1 MSTENSYRYID
12 REKSWLAFNARVLQ
26 EAADEAVPLL
36 ERLRFIG
43 IFSNNLDEFFR
54 VRFAAIRRLSLSGV
68 TGEKILGGISA
79 QQLVKDITAIV
90 IKQQSDSLRILNV
103 IEKELVKENII
114 IINETE
120 ISKEHESFVKDFF
133 IQKISPELVTII
145 LNDLAEFPL
154 LKDTSG
160 YLAVKLVM
168 KAEPKST
175 ILSLVKKTRQ
185 EVRYAIIEIPKNTN
199 RIVELPEINGK
210 QYLIML
216 DDLIR
221 YNLSSIFNIFD
232 YQSISAHM
240 IKITRDAQLDIDSDM
255 SKSML
260 EKIATSVKERRVGEP
275 VRFVYDKHI
284 EKDTLRFL
292 LSKMGIDA
300 SDGVIPGGRY
310 HNRRDYMSFPN
321 LGRFDLLYPPR
332 VPLPVEGL
340 SLDGSLINKIA
351 KKDYLINAPFQSFS
365 YLIKFLREAAL
376 DPKVTT
382 IKITLYRLAKN
393 SQIVSSLIN
402 AAKNGKK
409 VTVQIE
415 LQARFDEASNISY
428 AEQMQQEGIEL
439 IFGIKGLKVHSK
451 ICIIDRIEDGKL
463 KRYGF
468 ISTGNF
474 NESTAKIYTD
484 VTLFTSHQQIMKDV
498 AKIFDFFDVNYRI
511 HRYKHLIVSPHYTRS
526 KFYKLIDR
534 EINNAIMC
542 RSAYINLKMN
552 SLSDY
557 PIIDKLYE
565 ASNAGVKIKLQVRG
579 ICSLIPGVKGMSE
592 NIEAVSIV
600 DYFLEHT
607 RSYIFCNNDLP
618 EVFISSADFMSRNLD
633 GRVEVTCPI
642 YDDEIKKQII
652 DTFNIG
658 WRGNVKAR
666 FHSDKFENKY
676 RVRLP
681 DEAVFRAQHE
691 TYNYFKDRLE
701 INQNQT
707 KEKI

>member
-1 MSTENSYRYID
+1 MNTDSRFRYID

-54 VRFAAIRRLSLSGV
+54 VRFAAIRRLSLSGQ

-79 QQLVKDITAIV
+79 QQLVKDITEIV
-90 IKQQSDSLRILNV
+90 IKQQLESLRVLNE
-103 IEKELVKENII
+103 IEKELVKKNII
-114 IINETE
+114 IINEND
-120 ISKEHESFVKDFF
+120 ISGEHESFIKDFF

-160 YLAVKLVM
+160 YLAIKLVM
-168 KAEPKST
+168 KSEQKSKM
-175 ILSLVKKTRQ
+175 LGFVKTKS

-199 RIVELPEINGK
+199 RIVELPNKDGK

-232 YQSISAHM
+232 YESISAHM

-260 EKIATSVKERRVGEP
+260 EKIATSVKDRRIGEP
-275 VRFVYDKHI
+275 VRFVYDEYI
-284 EKDTLRFL
+284 EKDTLKFF
-292 LSKMGIDA
+292 LSKMGIDIN
-300 SDGVIPGGRY
+300 DGVIPGGRY
-310 HNRRDYMSFPN
+310 HNRRDYMNFPN

-340 SLDGSLINKIA
+340 SLDGSLLNKIA

-451 ICIIDRIEDGKL
+451 ICLVDRIEAGKL

-484 VTLFTSHQQIMKDV
+484 LTLFTSHPQILKDV
-498 AKIFDFFDVNYRI
+498 AKIFDFFDVNYKI

-526 KFYKLIDR
+526 RFYKLIDR
-534 EINNAIMC
+534 ETNNAIMG
-542 RSAYINLKMN
+542 RPAYINLKMN
-552 SLSDY
+552 SISDY
-557 PIIDKLYE
+557 PMIDKLYE
-565 ASNAGVKIKLQVRG
+565 ASNAGVKIKLQIRG

-607 RSYIFCNNDLP
+607 RSFIFCNNDDP
-618 EVFISSADFMSRNLD
+618 EVYISSADFMTRNLD

-642 YDDEIKKQII
+642 YDEEIKKQII
-652 DTFNIG
+652 DTFNVG
-658 WRGNVKAR
+658 WKGNVKAR
-666 FHSDKFENKY
+666 YHSEKFENNY
-676 RVRLP
+676 RVRAA
-681 DEAVFRAQHE
+681 DEPIFRAQHQ
-691 TYNYFKDRLE
+691 TYNYYRDRLE
-701 INQNQT
+701 N
-707 KEKI
+707 

>member
-1 MSTENSYRYID
+1 MSTDSRFRYID

-26 EAADEAVPLL
+26 EAADESVPLL

-54 VRFAAIRRLSLSGV
+54 VRFAAIRRLSLSGQ
-68 TGEKILGGISA
+68 TGEKILGGITA
-79 QQLVKDITAIV
+79 QQLVKDITEIV
-90 IKQQSDSLRILNV
+90 IKQQEESLKVLRT
-103 IEKELVKENII
+103 IEKELVKQNII
-114 IINETE
+114 IIDENEVSE
-120 ISKEHESFVKDFF
+120 EHENFIKDFF

-160 YLAVKLVM
+160 YLAIKLVM
-168 KAEPKST
+168 KSEQKSSM
-175 ILSLVKKTRQ
+175 LGLMKKAKP

-199 RIVELPEINGK
+199 RIVELPNKDGK

-232 YQSISAHM
+232 YESISAHM

-260 EKIATSVKERRVGEP
+260 EKIATSVKDRRIGEP
-275 VRFVYDKHI
+275 VRFVYDQHI
-284 EKDTLRFL
+284 EKDTLKFF
-292 LSKMGIDA
+292 LSKMGIDV

-310 HNRRDYMSFPN
+310 HNRRDYMNFPN
-321 LGRFDLLYPPR
+321 LGRYDLLYPPR

-340 SLDGSLINKIA
+340 SLDGSLLNKIA

-376 DPKVTT
+376 DPKVTS

-393 SQIVSSLIN
+393 SQIISSLIN

-451 ICIIDRIEDGKL
+451 ICLIDRIEDGKL

-484 VTLFTSHQQIMKDV
+484 LTLFTSHQQILKDV
-498 AKIFDFFDVNYRI
+498 SKIFDFFDVNYRI

-526 KFYKLIDR
+526 KFYKLIER
-534 EINNAIMC
+534 ETNNAIMG
-542 RSAYINLKMN
+542 RPAYINLKMN
-552 SLSDY
+552 SISDY

-607 RSYIFCNNDLP
+607 RSFIFCNNDDP
-618 EVFISSADFMSRNLD
+618 EVYISSADFMTRNLD

-642 YDDEIKKQII
+642 YDEEIKKQII
-652 DTFNIG
+652 DTFNVG
-658 WRGNVKAR
+658 WKGNVKAR
-666 FHSDKFENKY
+666 YHSEKFENKY
-676 RVRLP
+676 RVRAEGEP
-681 DEAVFRAQHE
+681 IFRAQHE
-691 TYNYFKDRLE
+691 TYNYYKERLE
-701 INQNQT
+701 SSQNLP
-707 KEKI
+707 